1 MIEDKKERIK
11 AFVNKFFVEELYRL
25 QKENFHHF
33 SFILIGE
40 AIETLGGLLD
50 NKPLKAKAQ
59 SMKRFT
65 KSINVLM
72 PRKYSVVNK
81 DNYLY
86 DKLRNQMVHSF
97 IPSSSLILISNNN
110 NPNNYTHL
118 QEVEGKLVMI
128 SEDFYTDLVHA
139 CNRLFHL
146 LDTEKIKAKMIA
158 EFEYL

>member
-1 MIEDKKERIK
+1 MNADKKERIK
-11 AFVNKFFVEELYRL
+11 AFINKFFVEELNRL

-40 AIETLGGLLD
+40 AIETLGGFID

-65 KSINVLM
+65 KGINVLM
-72 PRKYSVVNK
+72 PRKYALVNTG
-81 DNYLY
+81 NFLY

-97 IPSSSLILISNNN
+97 IPSASLILISRDR
-110 NPNNYTHL
+110 NPNNYKHL
-118 QEVEGKLVMI
+118 QEVEGRLVMI
-128 SEDFYTDLVHA
+128 SEDFYEDLIHA

-146 LDTEKIKAKMIA
+146 LDTEKVKAKQIA

>member
-1 MIEDKKERIK
+1 MNDEKTERIK
-11 AFVNKFFVEELYRL
+11 TFVNKFFIEEIKRL
-25 QKENFHHF
+25 QDNNFHHF

-72 PRKYSVVNK
+72 PRSYSLAN
-81 DNYLY
+81 NNNFLY

-97 IPSSSLILISNNN
+97 IPSASLILTNEEKNTD
-110 NPNNYTHL
+110 NYKHL
-118 QEVEGKLVMI
+118 DIIDGKMVLI
-128 SEDFYTDLVHA
+128 SEVFYKDLVHA
-139 CNRLFHL
+139 CKRLIHL
-146 LDTEKIKAKMIA
+146 LETEKIKPKMLA
-158 EFEYL
+158 EFAYF

>member
-1 MIEDKKERIK
+1 MNEEKKERIK
-11 AFVNKFFVEELYRL
+11 AFVNKFFVQELDRL

-65 KSINVLM
+65 KSIDVLM
-72 PRKYSVVNK
+72 PRSYSVLNK
-81 DNYLY
+81 DNFLY

-97 IPSSSLILISNNN
+97 IPSSSLILISRKN
-110 NPNNYTHL
+110 NPNNYKHL
-118 QEVEGKLVMI
+118 QIIEGRLVMI
-128 SEDFYTDLVHA
+128 SEDFYIDLVHA
-139 CNRLFHL
+139 CNRLFNL
-146 LDTEKIKAKMIA
+146 LDSEKIKPKMIA